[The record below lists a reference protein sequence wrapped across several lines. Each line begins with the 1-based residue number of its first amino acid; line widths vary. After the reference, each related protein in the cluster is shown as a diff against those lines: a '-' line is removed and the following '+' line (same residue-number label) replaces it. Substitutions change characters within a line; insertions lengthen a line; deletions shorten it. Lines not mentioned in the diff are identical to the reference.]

1 MTSSGRTSPR
11 AAGEEEERRFATVVT
26 GRVTLPESAQ
36 TLMRATE
43 GAAAVVVVDEGR
55 ASRCATAATGLVTL
69 QGSAPRVMAVT
80 VAMLGDL
87 FVTDVTG
94 LATLLGSALRATVD
108 AMLAEVAM
116 EVAAIWDEVAAVDME
131 VPRVTLD
138 VAATDTEIQGV
149 SEVDVILAAEA
160 VDLSATSA
168 TGLATLPE
176 SAGRRR
182 TAATSVT
189 GLGTLRGTAARTR
202 TPATTAMRWVTS

>member
-1 MTSSGRTSPR
+1 
-11 AAGEEEERRFATVVT
+11 
-26 GRVTLPESAQ
+26 
-36 TLMRATE
+36 MRATE

-55 ASRCATAATGLVTL
+55 ASRCATA
-69 QGSAPRVMAVT
+69 
-80 VAMLGDL
+80 
-87 FVTDVTG
+87 VTG

-108 AMLAEVAM
+108 GMLAEVAM
-116 EVAAIWDEVAAVDME
+116 EEVAAIWDEVAAVDME

-138 VAATDTEIQGV
+138 VAATDTEGV

-189 GLGTLRGTAARTR
+189 GLGTLRGTAARMR

>member
-11 AAGEEEERRFATVVT
+11 AEGEEERRCATVVT

-43 GAAAVVVVDEGR
+43 GAAEAVEGR
-55 ASRCATAATGLVTL
+55 ASPCATAVTGLVTL
-69 QGSAPRVMAVT
+69 QESAPRAMAVG
-80 VAMLGDL
+80 MLEGR

-108 AMLAEVAM
+108 ATLAEVAM
-116 EVAAIWDEVAAVDME
+116 EEVAAIWDEVAAVDTE
-131 VPRVTLD
+131 V
-138 VAATDTEIQGV
+138 V
-149 SEVDVILAAEA
+149 SEVDVILAAGA
-160 VDLSATSA
+160 VDPSATSA

-176 SAGRRR
+176 SAERRR

>member
-11 AAGEEEERRFATVVT
+11 AEGEEERRCATVVT

-43 GAAAVVVVDEGR
+43 GAAEAVEGR
-55 ASRCATAATGLVTL
+55 ASPCATAVTGLVTL
-69 QGSAPRVMAVT
+69 QESAPRAMAVG
-80 VAMLGDL
+80 MLEGR

-108 AMLAEVAM
+108 ATLAEVAM
-116 EVAAIWDEVAAVDME
+116 E
-131 VPRVTLD
+131 
-138 VAATDTEIQGV
+138 EIQVV
-149 SEVDVILAAEA
+149 SEVDVILAAGA
-160 VDLSATSA
+160 VDPSATSA

-176 SAGRRR
+176 SAERRR

>member
-1 MTSSGRTSPR
+1 
-11 AAGEEEERRFATVVT
+11 
-26 GRVTLPESAQ
+26 
-36 TLMRATE
+36 MRATE

-80 VAMLGDL
+80 VAMLGAP

-116 EVAAIWDEVAAVDME
+116 E
-131 VPRVTLD
+131 
-138 VAATDTEIQGV
+138 EIQGV
-149 SEVDVILAAEA
+149 SEVDVILAVEA
-160 VDLSATSA
+160 VDPSATSA
-168 TGLATLPE
+168 TGLATSPG

>member
-11 AAGEEEERRFATVVT
+11 AAGEGEERRFATVAT

-55 ASRCATAATGLVTL
+55 ASLCATAATGLVTL

-87 FVTDVTG
+87 FATDVTG

-116 EVAAIWDEVAAVDME
+116 EEVAAIWDEVAAVDME

-138 VAATDTEIQGV
+138 VAATDTEVCVVLQVFLWSWLELQCWFSGFGIPWFICFRYHIPGILWCFGYCIGCVAVLV
-149 SEVDVILAAEA
+149 SF
-160 VDLSATSA
+160 
-168 TGLATLPE
+168 
-176 SAGRRR
+176 R
-182 TAATSVT
+182 
-189 GLGTLRGTAARTR
+189 
-202 TPATTAMRWVTS
+202 

>member
-11 AAGEEEERRFATVVT
+11 AEGEEERRCATVVT

-43 GAAAVVVVDEGR
+43 GAAEAVEGR
-55 ASRCATAATGLVTL
+55 ASPCATAVTGLVTL
-69 QGSAPRVMAVT
+69 QESAPRAMAVG
-80 VAMLGDL
+80 MLEGR

-108 AMLAEVAM
+108 ATLAEVAM
-116 EVAAIWDEVAAVDME
+116 EEVAAIWDEVAAVD
-131 VPRVTLD
+131 
-138 VAATDTEIQGV
+138 TEIQVV
-149 SEVDVILAAEA
+149 SEVDVILAAGA
-160 VDLSATSA
+160 VDPSATSA

-176 SAGRRR
+176 SAERRR

>member
-11 AAGEEEERRFATVVT
+11 AAGEEEERRFATVAT

-80 VAMLGDL
+80 VAMLGDP
-87 FVTDVTG
+87 FATDVTG

-116 EVAAIWDEVAAVDME
+116 EEVAAIWDEVAAVDM
-131 VPRVTLD
+131 
-138 VAATDTEIQGV
+138 EIQGV

-168 TGLATLPE
+168 TGLATLPG

>member
-11 AAGEEEERRFATVVT
+11 AEGEEERRCATVVT

-43 GAAAVVVVDEGR
+43 GAAEAVEGR
-55 ASRCATAATGLVTL
+55 ASPCATAATGLVTL
-69 QGSAPRVMAVT
+69 QESAPRAMAVG
-80 VAMLGDL
+80 MLEGR

-108 AMLAEVAM
+108 ATLAEVAM
-116 EVAAIWDEVAAVDME
+116 EEVAAIWDEVAAVDTE
-131 VPRVTLD
+131 V
-138 VAATDTEIQGV
+138 V
-149 SEVDVILAAEA
+149 SEVDVILAAGA
-160 VDLSATSA
+160 VDPSATSA

-176 SAGRRR
+176 SAERRR

>member
-11 AAGEEEERRFATVVT
+11 AAGEEEERRFATVAT

-80 VAMLGDL
+80 VAMLGDP
-87 FVTDVTG
+87 FATDVTG

-116 EVAAIWDEVAAVDME
+116 EEVAAIWDEVAAVDME
-131 VPRVTLD
+131 
-138 VAATDTEIQGV
+138 GV
-149 SEVDVILAAEA
+149 SEVDVILAVEA
-160 VDLSATSA
+160 VDPSATSA